1 MKSIFPKGIHII
13 FILLFSFIMIIS
25 CNHTG
30 NSSADKN
37 SDFNNN
43 QQDDSMQ
50 EVLVVSD
57 LLVEKNK
64 TTNEAALTLDTI
76 AQAISEAVVAAKTY
90 SAYIVKSDKAYFYTD
105 SFTIRKSYLIKDQEL
120 EGCCKKNGF
129 IYSKYTNPSEKITE
143 GWIKEEDL
151 SAQ

>member
-1 MKSIFPKGIHII
+1 MKSIFLKGIHII
-13 FILLFSFIMIIS
+13 FILLFAIIIIS
-25 CNHTG
+25 CNHSG
-30 NSSADKN
+30 NNGTDKN

-57 LLVEKNK
+57 LLDEKNK
-64 TTNEAALTLDTI
+64 TTNEAAVPVDTI
-76 AQAISEAVVAAKTY
+76 AQVISEAVATAKTY
-90 SAYIVKSDKAYFYTD
+90 SAYVVKSDKAYFYTD

-120 EGCCKKNGF
+120 EGCCEKNGF
-129 IYSKYTNPSEKITE
+129 IYSKYTNPSGKITE
-143 GWIKEEDL
+143 GWIKKEDL